1 VTPKHQRP
9 LRDVHRL
16 APGTR
21 LALEFYVEDRVLEGV
36 WLNRRTVNPQLGEAP
51 GRFEPEHPGGTGSRP
66 DGA

>member
-9 LRDVHRL
+9 LRDGHRL

-36 WLNRRTVNPQLGEAP
+36 WLNRRTVIPQLGELGLDLVLSP
-51 GRFEPEHPGGTGSRP
+51 NVPNLSS
-66 DGA
+66 